1 MRYLLGIICSLA
13 SAFVCAESHQ
23 GSDASEAILTAIKER
38 FVAQAQ
44 DADTQVTNT
53 AWLDSDGRLH
63 ESTMIR
69 SDVRV
74 RGVQVRSYL
83 EEMRRPEVEIALD
96 DQSGALPQ
104 CFTNDDHLIRT
115 VKVYPALQQ
124 GQFDVNH
131 AGLVRQ
137 LGQIVTREFNQG
149 LERSPFWHTLALTQP
164 SSGYLQMVS
173 GIRSELSRY
182 EMQIALSPGFAP
194 EAHQPER
201 VPGSDPV
208 SSFFNGHPSWL
219 EESWVRLDVSL
230 TDAADGKLIW
240 QGKSHLRIPARPIT
254 YTEGALPNAITKEVS
269 QLMNQWV
276 NDLSEF
282 GRCEPI
288 HFAVIRQGENTYQI
302 DGGAASGI
310 AVGDQ
315 LLLIDRNTIPQRTFE
330 PGTLA
335 QLSLIKV
342 TQTFE
347 NSATIEHVAGA
358 SLDQIGGKVALP
370 F

>member
-1 MRYLLGIICSLA
+1 MRYLFSIICSLA
-13 SAFVCAESHQ
+13 SVFACAGSHQ
-23 GSDASEAILTAIKER
+23 ASFASEAILTAIKER

-74 RGVQVRSYL
+74 RGVQVRRYL
-83 EEMRRPEVEIALD
+83 EEMRRPEVEIAMD
-96 DQSGALPQ
+96 DKSGALPQ
-104 CFTNDDHLIRT
+104 CFSNDDHLIRT
-115 VKVYPALQQ
+115 VKVYPAVLR

-131 AGLVRQ
+131 ASLVRQ

-149 LERSPFWHTLALTQP
+149 LERSSFWHTVALTKP
-164 SSGYLQMVS
+164 SSGYAQMVS

-194 EAHQPER
+194 ETHQSER

-219 EESWVRLDVSL
+219 GESWARLDVSL

-240 QGKSHLRIPARPIT
+240 QGKSHLRIPARPII
-254 YTEGALPNAITKEVS
+254 YTQGVLPNEVIKEVS

-276 NDLSEF
+276 GDLSEF

-288 HFAVIRQGENTYQI
+288 HFAVIRQAENTYQI
-302 DGGAASGI
+302 DGGTASGI

-342 TQTFE
+342 IQTFE
-347 NSATIEHVAGA
+347 NSATIEYVAGA
-358 SLDQIGGKVALP
+358 SLEQIGGKVALP